1 MPAFIQT
8 RHSLICGLLATL
20 ILEGIGGEAAYAKD
34 VEPLA
39 IGAAAPELNLP
50 GEDSKTYRIDPREQK
65 EAALKILKKHYVS
78 CTNYTFAGDDR
89 DKLADL
95 VDPEW
100 EGPVPY
106 TILIAPGGK
115 IVKRWK
121 DEIDPVELKSEI
133 SNALG
138 RTYASR
144 K

>member
-1 MPAFIQT
+1 MPAFILT

-20 ILEGIGGEAAYAKD
+20 TEGLGGEAAYAKD

-50 GEDSKTYRIDPREQK
+50 GVDGKTYRIDPREQK
-65 EAALKILKKHYVS
+65 EAALKVLKKHCVS
-78 CTNYTFAGDDR
+78 CTNYIFAADDR

-121 DEIDPVELKSEI
+121 DEIDPADLKSEI
-133 SNALG
+133 SNVLG
-138 RTYASR
+138 KTYASR